1 MAVVF
6 APAASREAAVNL
18 FLRWGVEK
26 SLRQTLLRMN
36 GACAPVFCGS
46 FRPPRQSHQELND
59 EKTVPNENRRGGRA
73 CIARSWLR
81 DCRVSAELIFCF
93 AILIAIPFA
102 ASAAEPLF
110 PQPLHIVRVVDD
122 PVAGRSMTV
131 EEYYAGNRVVA
142 VSGELVAI
150 ADYAAET
157 LTRID
162 RAAGTFSIVRF
173 ADLAAARGELV
184 PERRLAM
191 SSGSSTPLSHGTATH
206 LGRSVELHRADLGD
220 DSGSV
225 EIAVDRSFILS
236 PKGLEV
242 VSGSAWPSAPTPQ
255 GRAILSATAP
265 SSELRGIA
273 SQSVR
278 AHGLPVR
285 VRTTFRMGS
294 DSFTVENRVESIDS
308 ATVAAELIAIPPG
321 ASEVPHPD
329 VEAARRLRELDMIA
343 PTSERR

>member
-1 MAVVF
+1 MV
-6 APAASREAAVNL
+6 
-18 FLRWGVEK
+18 
-26 SLRQTLLRMN
+26 
-36 GACAPVFCGS
+36 
-46 FRPPRQSHQELND
+46 
-59 EKTVPNENRRGGRA
+59 
-73 CIARSWLR
+73 R

-93 AILIAIPFA
+93 AILVAIPFA
-102 ASAAEPLF
+102 ATADEPLF
-110 PQPLHIVRVVDD
+110 PQRLHIVRVVDD

-142 VSGELVAI
+142 ISGELVAI

-162 RAAGTFSIVRF
+162 RAAGTFSVARF
-173 ADLAAARGELV
+173 ADLAVARGELV

-191 SSGSSTPLSHGTATH
+191 ASESSTPLARGTATH
-206 LGRSVELHRADLGD
+206 VGRSAELYRVELGD
-220 DSGSV
+220 GSVSV
-225 EIAVDRSFILS
+225 EIAVDRSFVLS
-236 PKGLEV
+236 TKALEV
-242 VSGSAWPSAPTPQ
+242 VAGSAWPAVPTPQ

-278 AHGLPVR
+278 AHGLPVL

-294 DSFTVENRVESIDS
+294 DSLTVENRVESIDS
-308 ATVAAELIAIPPG
+308 STIPPELIAIPPG

-329 VEAARRLRELDMIA
+329 VEAARRLRELETVA
-343 PTSERR
+343 PMSD